1 MDKTDVAGALHEYEE
16 AMTEFLTSVRA
27 RDGRSDFPLMQQL
40 YAAGIEIGRL
50 KLSWKASVGG
60 VMTNSKLSTE

>member
-50 KLSWKASVGG
+50 KLSWQASVSG